1 MASFDGNLN
10 IESVSALNGD
20 GHEIK
25 TSNSLLSLTAEQSL
39 QRAFAKQSGQTAE
52 QSSST
57 PNAPNERSLLKAADS
72 LLSQIPKQVVRLPE
86 DGKPQGLVSQ
96 FTGAALH
103 SALQA
108 PANGITQLIDG
119 VAGTSLHEK
128 VKENE
133 WFAAPKEA
141 KFGSLDWH
149 VQQVGAAVGMAAD
162 FIVLNKG
169 LKSVARGLTAVS
181 ETGMPARA
189 MSAFVNRPMLN
200 ATISGGLYDG
210 LFRESAS
217 SENLLGSRFKQ
228 AGIGAATFAALSGT
242 GSLMRSASE
251 AGLLG
256 RGITQKV
263 IGNQAAIGFMAGIPA
278 GVLNA
283 ELASGGKASFE
294 DLYKAGYGYAFV
306 GGTVGGV
313 NAVAGKLSRTPAAE
327 SESAR
332 KSEEPAISNSSKSN
346 AVDGIDLKLNQ
357 RWSMSFAENHP
368 MLTPS
373 IFNRH
378 RITLN
383 GALEDGSSIFQVNG
397 HFKQRLQDTAGHI
410 TMSGPFGGIRSAID
424 KWWSKTSPIRQEP
437 GSPTEVTLFL
447 EGGGANGWRHIGV
460 LRALEEVNLKV
471 GHVYTA
477 SIGTVVG
484 AMLAKGK
491 SAAEI
496 EQAFL
501 TEFRSPL
508 VQETLPREPGLR
520 AFVNRADATPM
531 IRHWVEKYGL
541 EPHEKLHIGTFFARE
556 RRLHWVEGTGYDIA
570 DAIGASMNIPGVF
583 SFQKFAR
590 ENLGLGPGKPVTL
603 LDGGIRRVTADDLP
617 KLNPIVI
624 SRLHTPESGFQYN
637 AVNSRFFHWLGNV
650 LAKPLHRNLE
660 APDGDAI
667 VIYPKEGQVNAMAFN
682 QPEAVNRAL
691 IKDGYET
698 AKAAL
703 NKAMKDGR
711 LSPIVPI
718 FTYHV
723 EQAIWPDPNGFGWA
737 GPAARPATSKIE

>member
-1 MASFDGNLN
+1 VAAFDGNLN
-10 IESVSALNGD
+10 IESVSAPRGD
-20 GHEIK
+20 GQA
-25 TSNSLLSLTAEQSL
+25 SNSLPATRLGLLSVTAEQSL
-39 QRAFAKQSGQTAE
+39 GGGSTKQSV
-52 QSSST
+52 
-57 PNAPNERSLLKAADS
+57 RKASEPSQLSAMAGDS
-72 LLSQIPKQVVRLPE
+72 LLAQIPKTVGATAHAD

-119 VAGTSLHEK
+119 VAGTSIHDK
-128 VKENE
+128 VKANE
-133 WFAAPKEA
+133 WFAAPREA

-149 VQQVGAAVGMAAD
+149 VQQVGSAVGMAAD

-169 LKSVARGLTAVS
+169 LKSVARGLSAVS

-189 MSAFVNRPMLN
+189 MTAFVNRPMLN
-200 ATISGGLYDG
+200 ATISGGMYDG

-217 SENLLGSRFKQ
+217 SENLLGSRLKQ
-228 AGIGAATFAALSGT
+228 AGIGAATFATLSGT

-251 AGLLG
+251 AGMLG
-256 RGITQKV
+256 KGIAQKV
-263 IGNQAAIGFMAGIPA
+263 VGNQATIGFMAGIPA

-294 DLYKAGYGYAFV
+294 DLYKAGYGFAFL

-313 NAVAGKLSRTPAAE
+313 NAISGKLSRTAPAE
-327 SESAR
+327 SETY
-332 KSEEPAISNSSKSN
+332 SKSGSP
-346 AVDGIDLKLNQ
+346 AGSKSSGSDTAADARVNQ
-357 RWSMSFAENHP
+357 NWSMQFSENSP

-373 IFNRH
+373 IFNKP

-397 HFKQRLQDTAGHI
+397 SFKQRLQDTASQLGVSPFVHI
-410 TMSGPFGGIRSAID
+410 RKSID
-424 KWWSKTSPIRQEP
+424 KWWSRTVPIQVPER
-437 GSPTEVTLFL
+437 PTEVTLFL

-460 LRALEEVNLKV
+460 HRAIEEAGLKV
-471 GHVYTA
+471 GDVYTA
-477 SIGTVVG
+477 SIGTVIG
-484 AMLAKGK
+484 ALIAKGK
-491 SAAEI
+491 TSAEI
-496 EQAFL
+496 EQAFI
-501 TEFRSPL
+501 TEFQSPL
-508 VQETLPREPGLR
+508 VQSTLPKEPGLK
-520 AFVNRADATPM
+520 AFTNRADPTAM
-531 IRHWVEKYGL
+531 INHWVEKYGL
-541 EPHEKLHIGTFFARE
+541 EPNDRLHIGTFYARE
-556 RRLHWVEGTGYDIA
+556 RRLHWLEGTNYNIA
-570 DAIGASMNIPGVF
+570 EGIKASMNIPGVF
-583 SFQKFAR
+583 SFHKFSR
-590 ENLGLGPGKPVTL
+590 ENLGLGHGKPVTL

-637 AVNSRFFHWLGNV
+637 AVNSRFFHWLGNA

-660 APDGDAI
+660 TPDGDAI

-703 NKAMKDGR
+703 NQAMKEGR
-711 LSPIVPI
+711 LSPTTPI
-718 FTYHV
+718 FTFQLD
-723 EQAIWPDPNGFGWA
+723 QATWPDPNGFGWA
-737 GPAARPATSKIE
+737 ALNRPVTNKTE